1 MRLSPPGARFLT
13 VPLLLSLL
21 STMPARGEDASG
33 APLTLDEA
41 IGLAVTRNER
51 ALASGERLEAAE
63 ARVSKA
69 RAFFFPDVQAA
80 GNYTR
85 RPYERTSTVG
95 GQEIVVS
102 KRDAFST
109 SITARQV
116 LFDSRALPLWRQAR
130 SDRDAARLEAA
141 EERRLVAFEAAAA
154 FLRTLGAAQVAEAA
168 ERRVDLARTN
178 LEDAR
183 ARFEAQITSS
193 NDVTRAE
200 LELATAEREA
210 TRAHN
215 DEETSRL
222 SLANLLVSPVP
233 ATLAAPETLLANADR
248 ERPAEEELVER
259 ARERRLDVAAEKKRA
274 EALRFWAKEP
284 MNRFFPSLVA
294 RADGRWTNEGGLSAR
309 NTTWTYGLDLSWSLF
324 DSATRFADRRERS
337 ANARAADLNAQA
349 RERAVELEVKTALA
363 SLDNARAAVRQAA
376 VALEAARR
384 NASETTT
391 LYREGL
397 ANALAVADASQSL
410 FEADVALTNERY
422 GLGAAV
428 LDTYAALGLGPEG
441 KEPLP

>member
-1 MRLSPPGARFLT
+1 MRLTPPGARLLT
-13 VPLLLSLL
+13 VPLLLLL
-21 STMPARGEDASG
+21 PFATPSRAEDLRP
-33 APLTLDEA
+33 PLTLEEA
-41 IGLAVTRNER
+41 IRLAVSRNER

-85 RPYERTSTVG
+85 RPFERTSTVG
-95 GQEIVVS
+95 GQEVVLS
-102 KRDAFST
+102 KRDAFS
-109 SITARQV
+109 SSVTARQV
-116 LFDSRALPLWRQAR
+116 LFDARALPLWRQAR
-130 SDRDAARLEAA
+130 SDRDAASLEAA

-154 FLRTLGAAQVAEAA
+154 FVRTLGADQVAGAA
-168 ERRVDLARTN
+168 ERRVELARKN

-210 TRAHN
+210 TRARN

-222 SLANLLVSPVP
+222 SLANLLVSDVP
-233 ATLAAPETLLANADR
+233 EELEVPQSLLATADR
-248 ERPAEEELVER
+248 ERPAEEELVNR
-259 ARERRLDVAAEKKRA
+259 ARERRLDVAAGMKRA
-274 EALRFWAKEP
+274 EALHFWAKEP
-284 MNRFFPSLVA
+284 MNRFLPSLVA
-294 RADGRWTNEGGLSAR
+294 RADGRWTNEGGLNAR

-349 RERAVELEVKTALA
+349 RERAVELEVKSALA

-376 VALEAARR
+376 VALEAARK

-397 ANALAVADASQSL
+397 ANALAVADANQSL

-428 LDTYAALGLGPEG
+428 LDTWAALGLDPEG

>member
-1 MRLSPPGARFLT
+1 MLSLLRGARALVAP
-13 VPLLLSLL
+13 VPLLFLPVLL
-21 STMPARGEDASG
+21 AG
-33 APLTLDEA
+33 AVRADDPPLTLDEA
-41 IGLAVTRNER
+41 IRLAVSRNER

-85 RPYERTSTVG
+85 RPFERTSTVG
-95 GQEIVVS
+95 GQEVVLS
-102 KRDAFST
+102 KRDAFSS

-116 LFDSRALPLWRQAR
+116 LFDARALPLWRQAR
-130 SDRDAARLEAA
+130 SDRDAASLEAA

-154 FLRTLGAAQVAEAA
+154 FLRTLGADQVAGAA
-168 ERRVDLARTN
+168 ERRVELARKN
-178 LEDAR
+178 LADAR
-183 ARFEAQITSS
+183 ARFEAEITSS

-210 TRAHN
+210 TRARN
-215 DEETSRL
+215 DEETARL
-222 SLANLLVSPVP
+222 SLANLLVADVP
-233 ATLAAPETLLANADR
+233 EELEVPQSLLATADR
-248 ERPAEEELVER
+248 QRPAEEELVTG
-259 ARERRLDVAAEKKRA
+259 ARERRLDVAAGLKRA
-274 EALRFWAKEP
+274 EALRFFAKEP

-294 RADGRWTNEGGLSAR
+294 RADGRWTNEGGLNAR

-324 DSATRFADRRERS
+324 DSATRFADRRERD
-337 ANARAADLNAQA
+337 ANARAADLNARA
-349 RERAVELEVKTALA
+349 LERSVELEVRSALA

-376 VALEAARR
+376 VALEAARK

-397 ANALAVADASQSL
+397 ANALAVADANQSL

-428 LDTYAALGLGPEG
+428 LDTWAALGLDPEG

>member
-1 MRLSPPGARFLT
+1 MRLTPPGARLLA

-21 STMPARGEDASG
+21 STKPARGEE
-33 APLTLDEA
+33 APSATLTLDEA
-41 IGLAVTRNER
+41 IGLAVSRNER

-63 ARVSKA
+63 ARVAKA
-69 RAFFFPDVQAA
+69 RAFFFPDVQAS

-95 GQEIVVS
+95 GQDVVIS
-102 KRDAFST
+102 KRDAYST
-109 SITARQV
+109 SFTAKQV
-116 LFDSRALPLWRQAR
+116 LFDARALPIWRQAR

-154 FLRTLGAAQVAEAA
+154 FLRTLGLLQVAGAA
-168 ERRVDLARTN
+168 ERRVDLARRN

-210 TRAHN
+210 TRALN

-222 SLANLLVSPVP
+222 SLANLLVAPVP
-233 ATLAAPETLLANADR
+233 ERLADPEPLLASAGH
-248 ERPAEEELVER
+248 ERPAEEELVAR
-259 ARERRLDVAAEKKRA
+259 ARERRLDVAAGKKRA
-274 EALRFWAKEP
+274 EALHLFAREP
-284 MNRFFPSLVA
+284 MNRFFPSLLA

-324 DSATRFADRRERS
+324 DSAIRFGDLRERK
-337 ANARAADLNAQA
+337 ANARAADLDAKA
-349 RERAVELEVKTALA
+349 RERAVELEVKSALA

-376 VALEAARR
+376 VALEAARK
-384 NASETTT
+384 NAAETTT

-397 ANALAVADASQSL
+397 ANALAVADANQRL
-410 FEADVALTNERY
+410 FEADVAHTNERY

-428 LDTYAALGLGPEG
+428 LDSRAALGLDPEG
-441 KEPLP
+441 KEPRP